1 VSQKLSVLR
10 ACRQALR
17 PGGRIAFTT
26 IQPTPGLQAEQRG
39 EVNQLGPQEAS
50 VSSSYQSMLRTAG
63 FAVISATD
71 VTAEYRSTLRRW
83 LDATNRHEASIR
95 EIIGN
100 DTYEERSAQ
109 RKRDLQGVDD
119 GLLSRFIYTAAR
131 SARQ

>member
-1 VSQKLSVLR
+1 M
-10 ACRQALR
+10 
-17 PGGRIAFTT
+17 
-26 IQPTPGLQAEQRG
+26 QAEQRG
-39 EVNQLGPQEAS
+39 EANQLGPNEVA

-83 LDATNRHEASIR
+83 LDATDRHETLIR
-95 EIIGN
+95 GGIGD

-131 SARQ
+131 ATRQ

>member
-1 VSQKLSVLR
+1 
-10 ACRQALR
+10 
-17 PGGRIAFTT
+17 
-26 IQPTPGLQAEQRG
+26 
-39 EVNQLGPQEAS
+39 
-50 VSSSYQSMLRTAG
+50 MLRTAG

>member
-1 VSQKLSVLR
+1 MLR

-39 EVNQLGPQEAS
+39 EANQLGPNEVA

-83 LDATNRHEASIR
+83 LDATDRHETLIR
-95 EIIGN
+95 GVIGD

-131 SARQ
+131 ATHQ

>member
-1 VSQKLSVLR
+1 MLR

-26 IQPTPGLQAEQRG
+26 IQPVPGLQPKQRQKA
-39 EVNQLGPQEAS
+39 NRSGPQE
-50 VSSSYQSMLRTAG
+50 VTVRSSYLSMLRTAG
-63 FAVISATD
+63 FGDISATD

-83 LDATNRHEASIR
+83 LDATDRHETLIR
-95 EIIGN
+95 GVIGN

-119 GLLSRFIYTAAR
+119 GLLSRFIYTATRAT
-131 SARQ
+131 RQ